1 MVAATLPNAVARFL
15 DLAQEPQALLGELG
29 NDARLNPCGGGN
41 FGRLLDLRGPEYVLT
56 VPTER
61 FFRRSNGPALVIDP
75 QAWPLIVAG
84 EVGQPLT
91 WAGPIVRRCRS
102 GR

>member
-29 NDARLNPCGGGN
+29 NDARLNPCGRGN
-41 FGRLLDLRGPEYVLT
+41 FGRLLDVQGPEYALA

-75 QAWPLIVAG
+75 
-84 EVGQPLT
+84 
-91 WAGPIVRRCRS
+91 
-102 GR
+102 